1 MRRAFTF
8 LLACLLTSAAL
19 GETITV
25 AAAISLK
32 EALTRVADQYKA
44 DTGQRVE
51 FTFGSSGQ
59 LASQILNGAPVDL
72 FISAAN
78 KQVDDLA
85 KAGVVDDATRIVT
98 AVNSLVLIVPPES
111 KSPPDSIKMLADAKT
126 TRIAIGDPKSVPA
139 GQYAEQALKHAG
151 IADAVKDKLVRGMN
165 VRQVLDYVQ
174 RGEVSAGLVYATDA
188 KVAGDKVRVT
198 CTVDANDHEPIVY
211 PAVVVKAS
219 SKRAAAQKFLDFVLS
234 EKGQAALK
242 DFGFA
247 PPPRPAKQSG
257 K

>member
-1 MRRAFTF
+1 MRQAFGF
-8 LLACLLTSAAL
+8 LLVCLVTSAAP

-32 EALTRVADQYKA
+32 EALTRVAEQYQA
-44 DTGQRVE
+44 NTGQRVE

-59 LASQILNGAPVDL
+59 LANQILYGAPVDL

-78 KQVDDLA
+78 KQVDDLS
-85 KAGVVDDATRIVT
+85 KAGVVDDSTRIVI
-98 AVNSLVLIVPPES
+98 AGNSLVLIVPPES
-111 KSPPDSIKMLADAKT
+111 QSPPLDSLKLLAEAKT

-151 IADAVKDKLVRGMN
+151 IADAVTDKLVRGMN

-198 CTVDANDHEPIVY
+198 NTVAAGDHEPIVY

-219 SKRAAAQKFLDFVLS
+219 SKRVAARRFLDFVLS

-257 K
+257 